1 MLCVYGV
8 VRADHPGVTTSGVH
22 GRPTRIAPLGD
33 LGVIVSDV
41 DDELLAR
48 RRDVEVH
55 LTVLEFAMKHG
66 DVLPFRFGMA
76 VADEDALVVALEE
89 SVPRF
94 RALLD
99 ALGGRVQMTLK
110 VVRDDFESMRA
121 AIARD
126 ARLRRYVERGRDS
139 TVIADRIALG
149 AEVAN
154 AVDELTE
161 RDAQVI
167 LDRLETVA
175 DAIRPNPP
183 APSVVASLALL
194 VRPQRVP
201 ELDSLVEDLRQQLG
215 TRATFNYAGPMPP
228 YSFVA

>member
-8 VRADHPGVTTSGVH
+8 VRAGHPRMTVSGVH
-22 GRPTRIAPLGD
+22 GGPTRIAPLGD

-48 RRDVEVH
+48 RRDVEAH
-55 LTVLEFAMKHG
+55 LTVLEVAMKHG

-76 VADEDALVVALEE
+76 VADEDALVVALED

-121 AIARD
+121 VIARD
-126 ARLRRYVERGRDS
+126 ARLRLVVERERGS
-139 TVIADRIALG
+139 AVIADRIALG

-154 AVDELTE
+154 AVDQLTE
-161 RDAQVI
+161 HDAQVI
-167 LDRLETVA
+167 LDRLESVA
-175 DAIRPNPP
+175 EAISPSPP

-194 VRPQRVP
+194 VRPHRVA
-201 ELDSLVEDLRQQLG
+201 ELDSLVEDLRRQLG